1 MTLYYTAG
9 YAARCLR
16 VSTATLRIWADRGWI
31 DCQKTAGGHRR
42 YDIASVKI
50 ARVTKNKLPPRCSTD
65 LAAE

>member
-16 VSTATLRIWADRGWI
+16 VSTATLRIWADRGSI

-42 YDIASVKI
+42 YDIASAKI
-50 ARVTKNKLPPRCSTD
+50 ARVTRDKLPPHYSTTI
-65 LAAE
+65 ATE

>member
-16 VSTATLRIWADRGWI
+16 VSTATLRLWADRGLI
-31 DCQKTAGGHRR
+31 DCEKTAGGHRR
-42 YDIASVKI
+42 YDIASVKVS
-50 ARVTKNKLPPRCSTD
+50 RVTKDKLPPQYSTN